1 MRTFYKIFKWLCT
14 LAVIGLFTA
23 IIAVAG
29 IYYYFA
35 PQLPDVEALREV
47 RFQTPLRVY
56 SADNKLIAEFGEK
69 RRTPIGY
76 QDIPEDFTHAL
87 QAAEDSRFFDH
98 FGIDVKGL
106 FRAAL
111 QLASTGQIQ
120 SGGSTITMQVA
131 KNFFLTRERTFSRK
145 FMEILLALRI
155 EQELGK
161 EEILEL
167 YINKIYL
174 GHRAYGIQAAATV
187 YYGRPIKDLSLA
199 QLAMIAGL
207 PKAPSAYNPLSN
219 PKRALERRDWILGR
233 MLSLGYIDNDRYQTA
248 VSEPVS
254 ARYHGSDIE
263 LEAPYI
269 AEMVRAEL
277 YEQYGE
283 DLYTEGLRVFT
294 TVDSRLQN
302 SASAA
307 LRNGLMAYSERH
319 GYRGAEQHHDI
330 ANLDASEL
338 AELLKKTPTFGGLT
352 PALVTQVNDKS
363 AKLLTEEGEIEI
375 DWKGM
380 QWASPYKSVNYAGPA
395 PKQASDIL
403 MTGDLVRVIR
413 SDEGWLLRQI
423 PQAQGAIIALNPSD
437 GGILALSGGFS
448 FALNKFN
455 RATQAYRQP
464 GSNIKP
470 FLYTAALEYGFTPA
484 SIINDAPVVFH
495 DVSLESNW
503 RPENDNGTFGGP
515 TRLREALYRSRNLV
529 SIRLMRALGIEKAR
543 EFILRFGFSPER
555 FPQNLSLALG
565 SADATPLQV
574 VTGYASF
581 ANGGFKITPYLIARM
596 ETFDGNT
603 IFEASPPKACPE
615 CSYGL
620 QEKGDA
626 TSEATLPEEPEEIVQ
641 PKGPS
646 IQYSQTAGAAPRI
659 ITPESAFL
667 IYNVMQDVI
676 RRGTGRRALTLNRG
690 DLAGKTG
697 TTNDQKDAWFSGFN
711 QKLVAT
717 AWVGFDQPAPLG
729 RREYGSST
737 ALPIWIDFMR
747 DALEGTPESAP
758 QAPKGI
764 ISALIDPATGK
775 LAYPGQGDAI
785 REFFRTEQLPTEHAQ
800 SPEEKLAPP
809 TSEQIF
815 GFGG

>member
-1 MRTFYKIFKWLCT
+1 MRTFYTIFKWLSV
-14 LAVIGLFTA
+14 L
-23 IIAVAG
+23 AVAG
-29 IYYYFA
+29 LLTTLVAAAGVYYYFA
-35 PQLPDVEALREV
+35 PQLPDVETLREV

-56 SADNKLIAEFGEK
+56 SADRKLIAEFGEK
-69 RRTPIGY
+69 RRTPIDY
-76 QDIPEDFTHAL
+76 DEIPEDFIHAL
-87 QAAEDSRFFDH
+87 QAAEDSRFFEH

-106 FRAAL
+106 FRAAF

-155 EQELGK
+155 EQELSK
-161 EEILEL
+161 QEILEL

-174 GHRAYGIQAAATV
+174 GHRAYGIQAASTV

-207 PKAPSAYNPLSN
+207 PKAPSAYNPISN
-219 PKRALERRDWILGR
+219 PRRALERRDWILGR
-233 MLSLGYIDNDRYQTA
+233 MLSLGYIDQPRYQDAISRPVTA
-248 VSEPVS
+248 T
-254 ARYHGSDIE
+254 YHGSDIE
-263 LEAPYI
+263 LQAPYI
-269 AEMVRAEL
+269 AEMVRSEL

-283 DLYTEGLRVFT
+283 DLYTEGLSVVT
-294 TVDSRLQN
+294 TLDSRLQN

-307 LRNGLMAYSERH
+307 LRNGLLAYSERH
-319 GYRGAEQHHDI
+319 GYRGPEHQYD
-330 ANLDASEL
+330 LDAVD
-338 AELLKKTPTFGGLT
+338 AEERTALLNDTSAFGGLI
-352 PALVTQVNDKS
+352 PALVTKVDANS
-363 AKLLTEEGEIEI
+363 ATLLTREAGEIELK
-375 DWKGM
+375 WEGM
-380 QWASPYKSVNYAGPA
+380 RWAAPYKSVNYAGPE
-395 PKQASDIL
+395 PKRASDIL
-403 MTGDLVRVIR
+403 AVGDLVRLVHVQE
-413 SDEGWLLRQI
+413 DWKLTQI
-423 PQAQGAIIALNPSD
+423 PRVQGAIIALDPQD

-455 RATQAYRQP
+455 RAIQAYRQP

-529 SIRLMRALGIEKAR
+529 SIRLMRALGIDKAR
-543 EFILRFGFSPER
+543 DFILRFGFSPER
-555 FPQNLSLALG
+555 LPQNLSLSLG
-565 SADATPLQV
+565 SADATPMQV
-574 VTGYASF
+574 VTGYAGF
-581 ANGGFKITPYLIARM
+581 ANGGFKIAPYLIDRVESA
-596 ETFDGNT
+596 EGEL
-603 IFEASPPKACPE
+603 IFEASPLSACPE
-615 CSYGL
+615 CSYAAEGTEIPADTETPQ
-620 QEKGDA
+620 QEMLTERSRTDG
-626 TSEATLPEEPEEIVQ
+626 I
-641 PKGPS
+641 
-646 IQYSQTAGAAPRI
+646 APRI

-676 RRGTGRRALTLNRG
+676 KRGTGRRALELNRN

-729 RREYGSST
+729 RREYGSSA

-747 DALEGTPESAP
+747 GALEGTPESAP
-758 QAPKGI
+758 SAPKGVV
-764 ISALIDPATGK
+764 SALIDPATGK
-775 LAYPGQGDAI
+775 LAYPGQSDAI
-785 REFFRTEQLPTEHAQ
+785 REFFRAEQLPTEHAQ
-800 SPEEKLAPP
+800 SPEEQLAPP
-809 TSEQIF
+809 TTEQIF
-815 GFGG
+815 GLGG

>member
-1 MRTFYKIFKWLCT
+1 MRIFHKIFKWLSVLT
-14 LAVIGLFTA
+14 AAGLVA
-23 IIAVAG
+23 LLIATAG

-35 PQLPDVEALREV
+35 PQLPDVETLREV

-56 SADNKLIAEFGEK
+56 SADHKLIAEFGEK
-69 RRTPIGY
+69 RRTPIDY
-76 QDIPEDFTHAL
+76 DEIPEDFVHAL
-87 QAAEDSRFFDH
+87 QAAEDSRFFEH
-98 FGIDVKGL
+98 IGIDIIGL
-106 FRAAL
+106 FRAAF

-155 EQELGK
+155 EQELSK

-174 GHRAYGIQAAATV
+174 GHRAYGIQAASTV
-187 YYGRPIKDLSLA
+187 YYGQSIKDLSLA

-233 MLSLGYIDNDRYQTA
+233 MLSLGYIDQTRYQEAVAQPVTA
-248 VSEPVS
+248 S
-254 ARYHGSDIE
+254 YHGSDIE
-263 LEAPYI
+263 LQAPYI

-283 DLYTEGLRVFT
+283 DLYTEGLSVIT
-294 TVDSRLQN
+294 TIDSQLQE
-302 SASAA
+302 SAASA
-307 LRNGLMAYSERH
+307 LRNGLIAYSERH
-319 GYRGAEQHHDI
+319 GYHGPEHQYDTSALPKAEQLKL
-330 ANLDASEL
+330 LD
-338 AELLKKTPTFGGLT
+338 KTAVFGGLI
-352 PALVTQVNDKS
+352 PALVTQVGSDS
-363 AKLLTEEGEIEI
+363 ATLLSKEAGEIQLSW
-375 DWKGM
+375 DGM
-380 QWASPYKSVNYAGPA
+380 RWASPYKSVNYAGPE
-395 PKQASDIL
+395 PKKPADIL
-403 MTGDLVRVIR
+403 SVGDLVRVINT
-413 SDEGWLLRQI
+413 SDGWKLSQI
-423 PQAQGAIIALNPSD
+423 PKVQGAIIALDPNN
-437 GGILALSGGFS
+437 GGIKALSGGFS

-455 RATQAYRQP
+455 RAIQAYRQP

-529 SIRLMRALGIEKAR
+529 SIRLMRSLGIDKAR
-543 EFILRFGFSPER
+543 DFILRFGFSPER
-555 FPQNLSLALG
+555 LPQNLSLALG
-565 SADATPLQV
+565 SADATPMQV

-581 ANGGFKITPYLIARM
+581 ANGGFKIAPYLIARL
-596 ETFDGNT
+596 ESAEGDTL
-603 IFEASPPKACPE
+603 FEASPLKACPQ
-615 CSYGL
+615 CRYAAADSN
-620 QEKGDA
+620 DDS
-626 TSEATLPEEPEEIVQ
+626 SEERP
-641 PKGPS
+641 GPVV
-646 IQYSQTAGAAPRI
+646 QYSDTEGAAPRI

-676 RRGTGRRALTLNRG
+676 NRGTGRRALVLNRS

-711 QKLVAT
+711 RTLVAT

-729 RREYGSST
+729 RREYGSSA

-747 DALEGTPESAP
+747 DALKDTPESAP
-758 QAPKGI
+758 SAPEGV

-775 LAYPGQGDAI
+775 LAYPGQTDAI
-785 REFFRTEQLPTEHAQ
+785 REYFRSEQLPTDHAQ

-809 TSEQIF
+809 TTEQIF
-815 GFGG
+815 GLGG

>member
-1 MRTFYKIFKWLCT
+1 MRTFYKIFKWLSALAFAGLLAT
-14 LAVIGLFTA
+14 L
-23 IIAVAG
+23 IAAAG

-35 PQLPDVEALREV
+35 PQLPDVETLREV
-47 RFQTPLRVY
+47 KFQTPLRVY
-56 SADNKLIAEFGEK
+56 SADHKLIAEFGEK
-69 RRTPIGY
+69 RRTPINY
-76 QDIPEDFTHAL
+76 VEIPEDFIHAL
-87 QAAEDSRFFDH
+87 QAAEDSRFFEH
-98 FGIDVKGL
+98 FGIDIKGL
-106 FRAAL
+106 FRAAF

-131 KNFFLTRERTFSRK
+131 KNFFLTHERTFSRK
-145 FMEILLALRI
+145 FVEILLALKI
-155 EQELGK
+155 EQELSK

-187 YYGRPIKDLSLA
+187 YYGQPIKDLSLA

-233 MLSLGYIDNDRYQTA
+233 MLSLGYIDQQRYTDALAQPVTA
-248 VSEPVS
+248 S
-254 ARYHGSDIE
+254 YHGSDIE

-269 AEMVRAEL
+269 AEMVRSEL
-277 YEQYGE
+277 YQQYGE
-283 DLYTEGLRVFT
+283 DLYTEGLSVT
-294 TVDSRLQN
+294 TTIDSRLQQ
-302 SASAA
+302 SATTA
-307 LRNGLMAYSERH
+307 LRNGLLAYSERH
-319 GYRGAEQHHDI
+319 GYRGAEHKYDI
-330 ANLDASEL
+330 SNLTNTERLD
-338 AELLKKTPTFGGLT
+338 LLKDTPTFGGLT
-352 PALVTQVNDKS
+352 PALVTGVDKNS
-363 AKLLTEEGEIEI
+363 ATLLTESSGEITI
-375 DWKGM
+375 SWDSM
-380 QWASPYKSVNYAGPA
+380 RWASPYKSVNYAGPA

-403 MTGDLVRVIR
+403 AEGDLVRVIH
-413 SDEGWLLRQI
+413 SQDGWQLTQI
-423 PQAQGAIIALNPSD
+423 PKAQGALIALEPQD
-437 GGILALSGGFS
+437 GGILALNGGFS

-529 SIRLMRALGIEKAR
+529 SIRLMRALSIEKAR
-543 EFILRFGFSPER
+543 DFILRFGFTPER
-555 FPQNLSLALG
+555 LPQNLSLALG

-581 ANGGFKITPYLIARM
+581 ANGGFKVEPYLIKQIESA
-596 ETFDGNT
+596 EGDI
-603 IFEASPPKACPE
+603 IFEAKPLKACPE
-615 CSYGL
+615 CSY
-620 QEKGDA
+620 A
-626 TSEATLPEEPEEIVQ
+626 TRENPADTQ
-641 PKGPS
+641 PA
-646 IQYSQTAGAAPRI
+646 IQYSETEGAAPRI

-676 RRGTGRRALTLNRG
+676 KRGTGRRALVLNRA

-729 RREYGSST
+729 RREYGSSA

-758 QAPKGI
+758 SAPEGV
-764 ISALIDPATGK
+764 ISARIDPATGK
-775 LAYPGQGDAI
+775 LAYPGQSDAI
-785 REFFRTEQLPTEHAQ
+785 VEYFRADQLPKEHAQ

-809 TSEQIF
+809 TAEQIF
-815 GFGG
+815 GFSG

>member
-1 MRTFYKIFKWLCT
+1 MRIFHKIFKWLSA
-14 LAVIGLFTA
+14 LAVVGLLA
-23 IIAVAG
+23 LLIASAG

-35 PQLPDVEALREV
+35 PQLPDVETLREV

-56 SADNKLIAEFGEK
+56 SADRKLIAEFGEK
-69 RRTPIGY
+69 RRTPISY
-76 QDIPEDFTHAL
+76 DEIPEDFIHAL
-87 QAAEDSRFFDH
+87 QAAEDSRFFEH
-98 FGIDVKGL
+98 MGIDIKGL
-106 FRAAL
+106 FRAAF
-111 QLASTGQIQ
+111 QLATSGQIQ

-155 EQELGK
+155 EQELSK

-174 GHRAYGIQAAATV
+174 GHRSYGIQAASTV
-187 YYGRPIKDLSLA
+187 YYGQPIKDLSLA

-233 MLSLGYIDNDRYQTA
+233 MLNLGYIDQTRYQNAITQPVTA
-248 VSEPVS
+248 S
-254 ARYHGSDIE
+254 YHGSDIE
-263 LEAPYI
+263 LQAPYI
-269 AEMVRAEL
+269 AEMVRSEL
-277 YEQYGE
+277 YEQYGD
-283 DLYTEGLRVFT
+283 DLYTEGLTVIT
-294 TVDSRLQN
+294 TIDSRLQE
-302 SASAA
+302 SASSA
-307 LRNGLMAYSERH
+307 LRNGLIAYSERH
-319 GYRGAEQHHDI
+319 GYHGPEHQYDTSSMPNEEQ
-330 ANLDASEL
+330 L
-338 AELLKKTPTFGGLT
+338 ELLDKTATFGGLV
-352 PALVTQVNDKS
+352 PALVTKVGTNT
-363 AKLLTEEGEIEI
+363 ATLLTKEAGDIELSWEG
-375 DWKGM
+375 M
-380 QWASPYKSVNYAGPA
+380 RWASPYKSVNYAGPE
-395 PKQASDIL
+395 PKKAGDIL
-403 MTGDLVRVIR
+403 NVGDLVRIVYTDDAWKL
-413 SDEGWLLRQI
+413 SQI
-423 PQAQGAIIALNPSD
+423 PQVQGAIIALDPNS
-437 GGILALSGGFS
+437 GGIRALSGGFS

-455 RATQAYRQP
+455 RAIQAYRQP

-529 SIRLMRALGIEKAR
+529 SIRLMRSLGIDKAR

-555 FPQNLSLALG
+555 LPQNLSLALG
-565 SADATPLQV
+565 SADATPMQV

-581 ANGGFKITPYLIARM
+581 ANGGFKIAPYLIDRLESA
-596 ETFDGNT
+596 EGDTL
-603 IFEASPPKACPE
+603 FEAAPLRACPE
-615 CSYGL
+615 CSYGIA
-620 QEKGDA
+620 GN
-626 TSEATLPEEPEEIVQ
+626 SENTGSERPGPVVQ
-641 PKGPS
+641 QS
-646 IQYSQTAGAAPRI
+646 TTEGAAPRI

-676 RRGTGRRALTLNRG
+676 TRGTGRRALELNRS

-711 QKLVAT
+711 QTLVAT

-729 RREYGSST
+729 RREYGSSA

-747 DALEGTPESAP
+747 DALKDTPESAP
-758 QAPKGI
+758 SAPAGV

-775 LAYPGQGDAI
+775 LAYPGQSDAI
-785 REFFRTEQLPTEHAQ
+785 REYFRTDQLPTEHAQ

-809 TSEQIF
+809 TTEQIF
-815 GFGG
+815 GLGG